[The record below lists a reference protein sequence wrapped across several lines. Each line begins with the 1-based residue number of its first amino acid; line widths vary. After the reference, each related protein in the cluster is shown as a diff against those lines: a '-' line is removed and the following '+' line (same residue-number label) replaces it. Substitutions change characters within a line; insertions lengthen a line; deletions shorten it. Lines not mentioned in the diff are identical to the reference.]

1 MENTNYEW
9 IISAT
14 PCKPKEGILENV
26 VSEVHWRLKAS
37 NETYV
42 AETYGVVNVT
52 EPTGTDFTV
61 YEQLTKNQV
70 VSWIVNILS
79 IVPEPIK
86 GVEQKSKLDNIKKGL
101 NNDLL
106 LQASPVIV
114 NLPLPF
120 EN

>member
-14 PCKPKEGILENV
+14 PCKVKEGDLEKVVNV
-26 VSEVHWRLKAS
+26 VHWRLKAS
-37 NETYV
+37 NGNYV
-42 AETYGVVNVT
+42 AETYGATSVL
-52 EPTGTDFTV
+52 EPTGTDFTP

-70 VSWIVNILS
+70 VSWVVDILS
-79 IVPEPIK
+79 VVPEPID
-86 GVEQKSKLDNIKKGL
+86 GIEQKSQLDIFKENL
-101 NNDLL
+101 NKNLE
-106 LQASPVIV
+106 LQANPVEL